1 MNPPGM
7 LRQSPRLFPG
17 SRVTRTALGLSRC
30 TCLTVMYAGVPMGE
44 LTMEQ
49 KIRKQVQTTA
59 VNDARATIG
68 VHERGFKDDGGRP
81 TIPTGQASSC
91 ACP

>member
-7 LRQSPRLFPG
+7 LRQSPRCSPG

-30 TCLTVMYAGVPMGE
+30 TCLTVMYAGVPMRE

-49 KIRKQVQTTA
+49 KFRKQVQTAA

-68 VHERGFKDDGGRP
+68 VHERGVKDDSRRP
-81 TIPTGQASSC
+81 TIPTDLVSSC
-91 ACP
+91 ACS